1 MNLFHHTISSLPW
14 YLVRAF
20 GLISVV
26 LLVILIIFGIGMIT
40 GFTFRFWEPVKAWAI
55 HKAIAI
61 AFIFSL
67 AGHIF
72 FLLFDSFQRYT
83 LKMIFIPFAG
93 SIWLTFGIL
102 GMYLLIIIT
111 ISSLIIIDTK
121 KYLWKIIH
129 LSSYLAIIFV
139 FFHALNMGTDLKHG
153 WLRISWIIIG
163 FIIAIGIIM
172 RLWRAGTIKNE
183 K

>member
-1 MNLFHHTISSLPW
+1 
-14 YLVRAF
+14 
-20 GLISVV
+20 
-26 LLVILIIFGIGMIT
+26 MIT

-83 LKMIFIPFAG
+83 LKMIFIPFTG